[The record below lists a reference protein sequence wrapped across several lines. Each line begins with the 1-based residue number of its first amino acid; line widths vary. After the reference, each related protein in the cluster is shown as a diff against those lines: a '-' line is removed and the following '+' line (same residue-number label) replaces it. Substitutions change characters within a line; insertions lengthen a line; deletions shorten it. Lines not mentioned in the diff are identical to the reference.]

1 MMMKVQARGM
11 LIILSAA
18 ILLAGFQSAQAQTE
32 IRDWNDLHDIRDNLA
47 GSYVLMNDLDQDSP
61 GYATYNT
68 NEGWLP
74 IGTVDTPFTGTF
86 DGNGYTIS
94 GLTIDRDTGYN
105 GLFGDA
111 VDATVR
117 NVGIVN
123 ANIRTSGA
131 WNGVLF
137 GRVTASTIQ
146 NVYSTGVLV
155 QDDQANFH
163 HGGLIG
169 QIRGGRLIKSWSSVD
184 ITTIGRLMGGL
195 IGTITSFDNSPA
207 VVEET
212 YATGDVTC
220 LADDG
225 DITLYRWV
233 GGLVGQ
239 FGGSSI
245 IRNSYATGTVTA
257 YSQVGGLVG
266 YHWRGSL
273 IENSY
278 SIGAVTGELQAGGLV
293 GHRDPDQGEV
303 IGIVTNSYWNSETGG
318 VDDGVGFGKTEGVS
332 AKTTAEMKE
341 QGTYTDW
348 DFQFVWAFDESVNDG
363 YPIFL
368 FQVPTSSETV
378 PQLPQE
384 LVLNQNYPNPFNP
397 STIISYQVTEQQH
410 VRLSVYD
417 VTGRLI
423 AVLVDQQQ
431 SPGDYQVNWD
441 AGQLSS
447 GVYIYRLE
455 AAGQTLSRTMTFVK

>member
-1 MMMKVQARGM
+1 MT
-11 LIILSAA
+11 LLAA
-18 ILLAGFQSAQAQTE
+18 FLLAGITSSLAQTE
-32 IRDWNDLHDIRDNLA
+32 IRDWNDLHNIRDNL
-47 GSYVLMNDLDQDSP
+47 GSSYILMNDLDEDSP
-61 GYATYNT
+61 GYANRNS

-74 IGTVDTPFTGTF
+74 IGTVDTPFGGTF

-94 GLTIDRDTGYN
+94 GLTIDRATSYN

-117 NVGIVN
+117 NLGIVN
-123 ANIRTSGA
+123 ANISTSGA

-155 QDDQANFH
+155 QDEQANFH

-169 QIRGGRLIKSWSSVD
+169 QIRGGRLMKSWSAVNV
-184 ITTIGRLMGGL
+184 TTIGRLVGGL
-195 IGTITSFDNSPA
+195 IGTVTSFDGSPA

-212 YATGDVTC
+212 YATGDVTN
-220 LADDG
+220 LADVG
-225 DITLYRWV
+225 DVALYRWV

-245 IRNSYATGTVTA
+245 IRNSYATGAVT
-257 YSQVGGLVG
+257 SHSHVGGLVG

-278 SIGAVTGELQAGGLV
+278 SIGAVTGQLDAGGLV
-293 GHRDPDQGEV
+293 GHRDPDQGDV
-303 IGIVTNSYWNSETGG
+303 IGIVTNSYWNSETAGLS
-318 VDDGVGFGKTEGVS
+318 DGVGFGKTEGVS
-332 AKTTAEMKE
+332 AKTAAEMKT
-341 QGTYTDW
+341 QATYSGW
-348 DFQFVWAFDESVNDG
+348 DFQSIWAFDESVNDG

-368 FQVPTSSETV
+368 FQVPTSSEAG
-378 PQLPQE
+378 PQLPRE

-397 STIISYQVTEQQH
+397 STVISYQVAAEQH
-410 VRLSVYD
+410 VHLSVYD

-431 SPGDYQVNWD
+431 SPGDYQLNWD

-447 GVYIYRLE
+447 GVYFYRLE
-455 AAGQTLSRTMTFVK
+455 AGGHTLTRNMTFVK